1 MKLKKLIALMA
12 IPFAIV
18 SGVALAD
25 PFYIDVSAAGGTG
38 VPLPFGDANTTTSM
52 FDSHQVFANT
62 TSVIYDTNSSGS
74 LNVGD
79 KFIDAGDA
87 HFTSGLPAGDQE
99 GINLN
104 TGFGVFSEITTQWND
119 LVGSVTAITPITTGP
134 LLGGFI
140 TTTDYVAGGTFNFY
154 FDAPGNAN
162 YGTTV
167 GTSDDSGFGNG
178 THVLTLT
185 LTSGTGSSTFNSSGN
200 FVTGSSNLFAQITFA
215 RDNFF
220 WFDNGNGIVDAGDK
234 DFHDL
239 LGLLIPITLNAAV
252 DQNTNHVVNV
262 AGDGSAGPAGFG
274 NQLQIIHSDHDGSI
288 EYSVS
293 VPEPTSIALLGLGL
307 LGLGF
312 SRRNKKAA

>member
-1 MKLKKLIALMA
+1 MKLKKLIVLMA
-12 IPFAIV
+12 IPFAIA

-25 PFYIDVSAAGGTG
+25 PFYINVGGLG
-38 VPLPFGDANTTTSM
+38 PAIGDANTTTRT

-62 TSVIYDTNSSGS
+62 TSVIYDTNNSGS

-87 HFTSGLPAGDQE
+87 HFTSGLPSGDQE
-99 GINLN
+99 GINLDI
-104 TGFGVFSEITTQWND
+104 GSGIIAEITTQWNN
-119 LVGSVTAITPITTGP
+119 LVGSISAVTPITTGS
-134 LLGGFI
+134 LTGGFI
-140 TTTDYVAGGTFNFY
+140 TTTNYVAGGVFNFY

-162 YGTTV
+162 YGASV

-185 LTSGTGSSTFNSSGN
+185 LTSGTGSSTFNSLGQ
-200 FVTGSSNLFAQITFA
+200 FVTGSSNLFAEITFA

-239 LGLLIPITLNAAV
+239 LGLLIPIKLNASV

-262 AGDGSAGPAGFG
+262 AGNGSAGPAGFG

-288 EYSVS
+288 EYSV
-293 VPEPTSIALLGLGL
+293 PEPTSIALLGLGL
-307 LGLGF
+307 LGLSF